1 MDKIKKVK
9 GIVLPKDYILNGRK
23 YQFRWRRMKDNRGLC
38 ANPDSTDEKRII
50 YINPELSRNAI
61 IKTIIH
67 EVSHA
72 EAWNLDEHCIETM
85 SSDIFGVLKQCGV
98 INPD

>member
-1 MDKIKKVK
+1 MEKIKKVK
-9 GIVLPKDYILNGRK
+9 GIVLPKDYVLNGRK
-23 YQFRWRRMKDNRGLC
+23 YQFKWRRMKDNRGLC
-38 ANPDSTDEKRII
+38 SNPDAEDSKRII
-50 YINPELSRNAI
+50 YINPDFSRNAI

-85 SSDIFGVLKQCGV
+85 SGDIFGVLKACGA
-98 INPD
+98 ISQD